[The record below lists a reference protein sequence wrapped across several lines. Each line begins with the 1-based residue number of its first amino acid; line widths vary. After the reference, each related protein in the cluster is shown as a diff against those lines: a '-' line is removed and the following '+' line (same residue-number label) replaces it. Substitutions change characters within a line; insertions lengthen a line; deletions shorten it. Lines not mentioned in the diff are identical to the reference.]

1 MEVESVLSEL
11 SNLLCGHNYEV
22 FLRLYKIPFLPGAS
36 AEWYISEALGPT
48 AVVGGSCPV
57 TGDEVLAV
65 VKVSLLHAG
74 DEGYGPLPS
83 ALGSEKFNELLKT
96 VLSNTERAVSSAT
109 LIEQFWLKEGHP
121 AYPVFWDF
129 AFVIAGPLGVEV
141 FVGSSSD

>member
-11 SNLLCGHNYEV
+11 STLLYGYNYEV
-22 FLRLYKIPFLPGAS
+22 FLRRFKIPYLPGAG
-36 AEWYISEALGPT
+36 AEQYICEALGPT

-57 TGDEVLAV
+57 TGQAVLTEV
-65 VKVSLLHAG
+65 KESLLHAG
-74 DEGYGPLPS
+74 DEGYGPLPT
-83 ALGSEKFNELLKT
+83 ALGSEKFNELLKS
-96 VLSNTERAVSSAT
+96 VLAYTERAVSSAT

-141 FVGSSSD
+141 FIGSSSD